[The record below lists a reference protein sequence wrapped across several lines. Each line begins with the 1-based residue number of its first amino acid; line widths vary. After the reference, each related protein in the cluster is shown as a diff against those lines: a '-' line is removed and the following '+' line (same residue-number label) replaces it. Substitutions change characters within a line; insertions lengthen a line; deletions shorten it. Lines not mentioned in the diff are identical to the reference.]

1 MSAETKSKVMG
12 YLPDDTPP
20 LGAMV
25 NAIFLIFKA
34 PEVREA

>member
-1 MSAETKSKVMG
+1 MSVETKSRNPG
-12 YLPDDTPP
+12 CLPDNTSP